1 MVTIHTLHCLAFCCV
16 NNKNYVDP
24 KSSQIMCCIFC
35 YKNPILIPKFPE
47 TQVRK
52 GLILYNIRNGII
64 TLKKH
69 VCTNHFI
76 LGKKFDKDMNNLI
89 REKQETQLTKKRP
102 NIFGS
107 PLGMHS
113 LKHVDMLQ

>member
-1 MVTIHTLHCLAFCCV
+1 LAFCCV

-113 LKHVDMLQ
+113 LKHVNMLQ